1 MNVTLYFYPLSVY
14 ISLVFPK
21 GGTTVTLWSRQEHTF
36 PSFFH
41 LLDLCNATAL
51 LTLNKLQCK

>member
-14 ISLVFPK
+14 ISLVLPK
-21 GGTTVTLWSRQEHTF
+21 GGTTVTLWSPQGQTF
-36 PSFFH
+36 PSFSH
-41 LLDLCNATAL
+41 LLDLCNTTAL